1 MYTVSG
7 IAVFF
12 IMLMVIFIAWQF
24 KMLKKYA
31 LSYDKFKIH
40 PTEGY
45 ISVNGQRI
53 YFSGIE
59 YITVKEL
66 QQPSAA
72 EQFFS
77 KSAFYSYMSEIVFHL
92 KGQAPLYCTFNS
104 KGTLYNA
111 LKQLQPYVRID
122 ENIENYKPTINWK
135 FLILIIIS
143 IIIGYTAGKR

>member
-1 MYTVSG
+1 MYIVSG

-12 IMLMVIFIAWQF
+12 ILLMVIFIAWQF

-53 YFSGIE
+53 YFS
-59 YITVKEL
+59 
-66 QQPSAA
+66 
-72 EQFFS
+72 
-77 KSAFYSYMSEIVFHL
+77 

-122 ENIENYKPTINWK
+122 ENIENYKPTIN
-135 FLILIIIS
+135 
-143 IIIGYTAGKR
+143 